1 MLVMCV
7 QKSEL
12 VNVFASIE
20 LYLIEWTVQGVAIDA
35 WSPYIVLIFLSYL
48 GKKNNKPKTPPV
60 YVFMCSSGSVET
72 QSRQ

>member
-48 GKKNNKPKTPPV
+48 EKKKQQTKNPT
-60 YVFMCSSGSVET
+60 SVCVHV
-72 QSRQ
+72 Q